1 MSGVAKEILD
11 KYWDLLLPVKVDD
24 IANRCG
30 ACILPLDDSL
40 CMNYS
45 GMTAIDE
52 NSGKKIIY
60 YNPTKSE
67 IRPRFTLAH
76 ELGHH
81 LLGHTRYKNEFRDDF
96 KDDFDNLFE
105 IEATQFAAEIL
116 MPSGAIL
123 RLAGSKGCRT
133 EYDLAVLFNVSIE
146 AIHWK
151 LINLGIIDSN

>member
-1 MSGVAKEILD
+1 MSEVAKEILD
-11 KYWDLLLPVKVDD
+11 IYWDVLLPVKVDD
-24 IANRCG
+24 LACRCG
-30 ACILPLDDSL
+30 IYIKPLNEHLSKR
-40 CMNYS
+40 YS
-45 GMTAIDE
+45 GKATLE
-52 NSGKKIIY
+52 NESGKKIIY
-60 YNPTKSE
+60 YNPTESE
-67 IRPRFTLAH
+67 IRQRFTLAH

-116 MPSGAIL
+116 VPLGAIL
-123 RLAGSKGCRT
+123 RLAGSKGFIR
-133 EYDLAVLFNVSIE
+133 EYDIAVLFNVSIE